1 MHESGDQKTLFAPA
15 SPMNWRGCAEP
26 SVGASHHVVLAESV
40 AKSRVVLLIDGR
52 VTVGTDERT
61 ADCDEAE
68 SVVEGHGALARLR
81 GERQGR
87 TEERQE
93 NAGTGHGSRRGMW
106 SCHRVMYNVV
116 DSTVS
121 RQCPKASG
129 GARAPRRTVRPCKG
143 P

>member
-68 SVVEGHGALARLR
+68 SVVEGHGTPGLR
-81 GERQGR
+81 GNGECGA
-87 TEERQE
+87 EEGGE
-93 NAGTGHGSRRGMW
+93 NAGAVHGCRIK
-106 SCHRVMYNVV
+106 RVSKPEHDRV
-116 DSTVS
+116 T
-121 RQCPKASG
+121 A
-129 GARAPRRTVRPCKG
+129 
-143 P
+143 